1 MSRFLLLLGII
12 SVLLGGTATV
22 AYAQEAPAPSPAP
35 MTDAHIQ
42 RIKASCLQARANL
55 YQLHASDGL
64 LRVNRGELYQS
75 FSSKLMVPFN
85 SRAALNQLDS
95 GKLLSITSQYGK
107 ELSGFINTYRDY
119 EQAMSQ
125 VLELDCTKQPVAFY
139 DGVADARQKRQK
151 VYAHNEALRKLTRD
165 YREAFEAFVRDFKEE
180 DK

>member
-1 MSRFLLLLGII
+1 MSRFLLLAGII
-12 SVLLGGTATV
+12 SVLFGGVATV
-22 AYAQEAPAPSPAP
+22 AHAQEAPTPAP

-85 SRAALNQLDS
+85 SRVALNQLDS
-95 GKLLSITSQYGK
+95 GKLVSITSQYSK
-107 ELSGFINTYRDY
+107 QLDGFINTYRDY
-119 EQAMSQ
+119 ERAMSQ

-139 DGVADARQKRQK
+139 DGVADAREKRRK
-151 VYAHNEALRKLTRD
+151 VYTHSEALRKLTRD
-165 YREAFEAFVRDFKEE
+165 YREAFDIFARDFKEE
-180 DK
+180 Q